1 VVLPFIGGV
10 VDDDETYIFCAQTMM
25 MVMVMVVMVMVV
37 MVMMV
42 MVVMMMV
49 MMVMMVVM
57 MMMMETSRPQTPS
70 DEPTQTSRQLRKPQ
84 DAPASAAGGGLLSG
98 IPDAEPNTVWVWH

>member
-1 VVLPFIGGV
+1 MVVLPFIGGV

-42 MVVMMMV
+42 MVVMVMMV
-49 MMVMMVVM
+49 MMVMMVV

-70 DEPTQTSRQLRKPQ
+70 DEPTQTSRQLRKPPRCSCISRGRWLAVR
-84 DAPASAAGGGLLSG
+84 D
-98 IPDAEPNTVWVWH
+98 T